1 MAKRP
6 AALDESTRFGVLI
19 GPDPFLREQH
29 TAQLRQKL
37 EAAHG
42 TVDMIRFDG
51 ATATVSEVLDEC
63 RTFGLMVQHKL
74 VVVDEAD
81 QFVKE
86 ATRPA
91 LSRYAESPPD
101 NATLILRT
109 QRWHKGNLDK
119 LIEKVGAV
127 IKCEPPT
134 PAQATAW
141 AVARCDKRH
150 GATLDRQAAG
160 VLVQRIGPDL
170 GRIDAELA
178 KLAGAVGESG
188 TIQTSLVT
196 ELVESTSQ
204 EDEVWPLQSTL
215 LRADPAIAL
224 AQLRDMLDARI
235 APTLI
240 TYACLDL
247 TRKLHAVVEGL
258 AAGQGESQIARDQK
272 LWGPSKDG
280 VLRAARRLDRQT
292 AATLLHEAVAS
303 DARQKSGR
311 SDPERAVERL
321 VIRIPSLLNA
331 SADSDDRSSRNRI

>member
-6 AALDESTRFGVLI
+6 ATLDQSTRIAVLI

-29 TAQLRQKL
+29 TAQLRATL

-42 TVDMIRFDG
+42 TVDMIRFEG
-51 ATATVSEVLDEC
+51 PQATVSEVLDEC

-74 VVVDEAD
+74 VVVDDAD

-86 ATRPA
+86 STRPA
-91 LSRYAESPPD
+91 LSRYAESPAD
-101 NATLILRT
+101 NATLVLRT
-109 QRWHKGNLDK
+109 TRWHKGNLDK

-127 IKCEPPT
+127 IKCEPPS

-141 AVARCDKRH
+141 SVARCTKRH
-150 GATLDRQAAG
+150 AVTLDRQAAG
-160 VLVQRIGPDL
+160 VLVQRVGPDL
-170 GRIDAELA
+170 ARIDAELA
-178 KLAGAVGESG
+178 KLAGAVGEGG
-188 TIQTSLVT
+188 TIESALVT
-196 ELVESTSQ
+196 ELVASASQ
-204 EDEVWPLQSTL
+204 EDEVWPLQATL

-258 AAGQGESQIARDQK
+258 AAGQPEAQIARDQK

-280 VLRAARRLDRQT
+280 VLRAARQLDRRT
-292 AATLLHEAVAS
+292 AAVLLHETVAS

-311 SDPERAVERL
+311 ADPERAVERL
-321 VIRIPSLLNA
+321 VVRIPSLLRA
-331 SADSDDRSSRNRI
+331 TGR